1 MSVLAEL
8 NRREGRLVEARAT
21 CMEALR
27 WVERS
32 DFMLRSSMRAL
43 ALVVLGR
50 ICLDQDDRSAAHAAF
65 DQAASLTLAQ
75 QNGVGIGHVR
85 VQALAGL
92 ARVSRDEAWLDQ
104 ATGLFEG
111 RQQMNFGWIGLGS
124 DVISTSELAAAAT
137 AVGDEDLAGRFRSR
151 SLALGMPEEFAG

>member
-1 MSVLAEL
+1 MGGAK
-8 NRREGRLVEARAT
+8 RLH
-21 CMEALR
+21 
-27 WVERS
+27 
-32 DFMLRSSMRAL
+32 
-43 ALVVLGR
+43 VVLGR